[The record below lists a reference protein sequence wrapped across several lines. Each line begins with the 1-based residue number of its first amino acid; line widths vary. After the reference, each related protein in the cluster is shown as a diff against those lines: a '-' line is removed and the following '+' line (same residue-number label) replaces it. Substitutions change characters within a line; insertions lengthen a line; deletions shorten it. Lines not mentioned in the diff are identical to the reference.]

1 MNKVHRPILL
11 KALNDYLYYQLFKIK
26 NMTDKKELIKELIQK
41 NPNLSGNEIYSN
53 IKGTVLGIRR
63 QTFQEIFRE
72 TKNLPEPTIKKREA
86 SIPKIF
92 KTPKT
97 VSAIKVKAKE
107 RTVERAKVEVKP
119 TEVIEPIKKKKES
132 IPFEKTKFGKITKDL
147 QKAHRI
153 SEKKAIIHARKILKI
168 DKSDYDK
175 INKKDVQILLTHT
188 P

>member
-1 MNKVHRPILL
+1 
-11 KALNDYLYYQLFKIK
+11 
-26 NMTDKKELIKELIQK
+26 MTDKKQLIKEIIQK
-41 NPNLSGNEIYSN
+41 NPNLSGNEIYFK
-53 IKGTVLGIRR
+53 IKGTELGIRR

-72 TKNLPEPTIKKREA
+72 TKNLSEPTIKKRVA

-107 RTVERAKVEVKP
+107 RTKERKKIEVKP
-119 TEVIEPIKKKKES
+119 TEKIQPIKKKEK

-168 DKSDYDK
+168 DKSDYYK
-175 INKKDVQILLTHT
+175 INRKDVQILLTHT

>member
-1 MNKVHRPILL
+1 
-11 KALNDYLYYQLFKIK
+11 
-26 NMTDKKELIKELIQK
+26 MTDKKELIKELIQK

-53 IKGTVLGIRR
+53 IKGTSLGIRR
-63 QTFQEIFRE
+63 QSFQEIFRE

-86 SIPKIF
+86 SIPKIY

-97 VSAIKVKAKE
+97 ISAIKVKAKE
-107 RTVERAKVEVKP
+107 RTIER
-119 TEVIEPIKKKKES
+119 IQPIKKKER

-168 DKSDYDK
+168 DKSDYHK

>member
-1 MNKVHRPILL
+1 
-11 KALNDYLYYQLFKIK
+11 
-26 NMTDKKELIKELIQK
+26 MTDKKQLIKEFIQK
-41 NPNLSGNEIYSN
+41 NPNLSGNEIYSK
-53 IKGTVLGIRR
+53 IKGTELGIRR

-97 VSAIKVKAKE
+97 ITAIKVKAKE
-107 RTVERAKVEVKP
+107 RIVERAKIEVKP
-119 TEVIEPIKKKKES
+119 TEVIEPIKKKEP
-132 IPFEKTKFGKITKDL
+132 IPFEKTKFGKITRDL

-175 INKKDVQILLTHT
+175 INQKDVQILLTHT